1 MKKQRPLAK
10 QQIVVN
16 HDQAA
21 NEFVVDL
28 KCLNLDLLSL
38 SLLASGDEKAVLK
51 YRVDALNCV
60 DFYNT
65 FVPKLAR
72 GRGVAE
78 ALVEAALAWATKH
91 NLEQRASCW
100 YVQKHLKSKL

>member
-1 MKKQRPLAK
+1 MKKKRPVLE

-21 NEFVVDL
+21 SEFFVDL
-28 KCLNLDLLSL
+28 SLLDLDLL
-38 SLLASGDEKAVLK
+38 GTDDEKAVLK
-51 YRVDALNCV
+51 YRLDKVNRV

-72 GRGVAE
+72 GKGIAE
-78 ALVEAALAWATKH
+78 ALADAALAWATK
-91 NLEQRASCW
+91 NNFEQRASCW
-100 YVQKHLKSKL
+100 YVQKHLDS